1 MLANG
6 PKSTKSKKELMMDT
20 NNEPI
25 LQVRHLK
32 KYFPIRK
39 GGIFSRETL
48 VVKAV
53 DDVSFDVSRGKTL
66 GLVGETGSGKTTVGR
81 TIIHLYEPTD
91 GQIIFDGTDI
101 THFNEE
107 QMRKV
112 RKEIQMIFQDPY
124 ASLDPRLTVEE
135 IVTEPMEIHNLYTPE
150 ERRKRARELLNIVG
164 LSPEHLN
171 RFPHEFSG
179 GQRQRIGLARAL
191 AVEPKFIICDEPVS
205 ALDVSIQA
213 QIINTFEDMQE
224 KFGLTYLFISHD
236 IAMVK
241 HISENIAVMYLGK
254 IMENAPSSE
263 IYKHPLHPY
272 TQGLMAA
279 VPIPDPKIEKKRT
292 KVTLQGDISSNINLP
307 TGCRFRPRCPYAM
320 KICEEVEP
328 DLIEVEK
335 DHSVACHLY
344 NKK

>member
-1 MLANG
+1 
-6 PKSTKSKKELMMDT
+6 MMDT

-53 DDVSFDVSRGKTL
+53 DDVSFDVMRGKTL

-91 GQIIFDGTDI
+91 RHIIFDGTDI

-135 IVTEPMEIHNLYTPE
+135 IVTEPMEIHDLYTPE

-307 TGCRFRPRCPYAM
+307 SGCRFRPRCPYAM

-344 NKK
+344 DKKNS

>member
-1 MLANG
+1 
-6 PKSTKSKKELMMDT
+6 MDT

-39 GGIFSRETL
+39 GGIFSREIL

-53 DDVSFDVSRGKTL
+53 DDVSFDVRRGKTL

-224 KFGLTYLFISHD
+224 KFWTYFTYLF
-236 IAMVK
+236 
-241 HISENIAVMYLGK
+241 
-254 IMENAPSSE
+254 
-263 IYKHPLHPY
+263 
-272 TQGLMAA
+272 
-279 VPIPDPKIEKKRT
+279 RT
-292 KVTLQGDISSNINLP
+292 ILQW
-307 TGCRFRPRCPYAM
+307 
-320 KICEEVEP
+320 
-328 DLIEVEK
+328 
-335 DHSVACHLY
+335 
-344 NKK
+344 

>member
-1 MLANG
+1 
-6 PKSTKSKKELMMDT
+6 
-20 NNEPI
+20 
-25 LQVRHLK
+25 
-32 KYFPIRK
+32 
-39 GGIFSRETL
+39 
-48 VVKAV
+48 
-53 DDVSFDVSRGKTL
+53 
-66 GLVGETGSGKTTVGR
+66 VGR
-81 TIIHLYEPTD
+81 TIIRLYEPTD

-101 THFNEE
+101 THFDEE
-107 QMRKV
+107 QMQKV

-150 ERRKRARELLNIVG
+150 ERRKRARELLEIVG

-254 IMENAPSSE
+254 IMENAPVVKF
-263 IYKHPLHPY
+263 I
-272 TQGLMAA
+272 
-279 VPIPDPKIEKKRT
+279 
-292 KVTLQGDISSNINLP
+292 NIH
-307 TGCRFRPRCPYAM
+307 F
-320 KICEEVEP
+320 I
-328 DLIEVEK
+328 LILR
-335 DHSVACHLY
+335 A
-344 NKK
+344 

>member
-1 MLANG
+1 
-6 PKSTKSKKELMMDT
+6 
-20 NNEPI
+20 
-25 LQVRHLK
+25 
-32 KYFPIRK
+32 
-39 GGIFSRETL
+39 
-48 VVKAV
+48 VKAV
-53 DDVSFDVSRGKTL
+53 DDVSFDVMRGKTL

-81 TIIHLYEPTD
+81 TIIRLYEPTD

-101 THFNEE
+101 THFDEE
-107 QMRKV
+107 QMQKV

-150 ERRKRARELLNIVG
+150 ERRKRARELLEIVG

-279 VPIPDPKIEKKRT
+279 VPSQTQI
-292 KVTLQGDISSNINLP
+292 
-307 TGCRFRPRCPYAM
+307 
-320 KICEEVEP
+320 
-328 DLIEVEK
+328 
-335 DHSVACHLY
+335 
-344 NKK
+344 

>member
-1 MLANG
+1 MLADG

-107 QMRKV
+107 QMQKV

>member
-1 MLANG
+1 
-6 PKSTKSKKELMMDT
+6 
-20 NNEPI
+20 
-25 LQVRHLK
+25 
-32 KYFPIRK
+32 
-39 GGIFSRETL
+39 
-48 VVKAV
+48 
-53 DDVSFDVSRGKTL
+53 
-66 GLVGETGSGKTTVGR
+66 
-81 TIIHLYEPTD
+81 
-91 GQIIFDGTDI
+91 
-101 THFNEE
+101 
-107 QMRKV
+107 
-112 RKEIQMIFQDPY
+112 MIFQDPY

-150 ERRKRARELLNIVG
+150 ERRKRARELLEIVG

-279 VPIPDPKIEKKRT
+279 VPIPDPNIEKR
-292 KVTLQGDISSNINLP
+292 
-307 TGCRFRPRCPYAM
+307 
-320 KICEEVEP
+320 EP
-328 DLIEVEK
+328 K
-335 DHSVACHLY
+335 
-344 NKK
+344 

>member
-1 MLANG
+1 
-6 PKSTKSKKELMMDT
+6 MDT
-20 NNEPI
+20 NNESI

-32 KYFPIRK
+32 KYFSIRK
-39 GGIFSRETL
+39 GGLFSRETL

-53 DDVSFDVSRGKTL
+53 DDVSFDVMRGKTL

-81 TIIHLYEPTD
+81 TIIRLYEPTD

-101 THFNEE
+101 THFDEG
-107 QMRKV
+107 QMQKV

-150 ERRKRARELLNIVG
+150 ERRKRARELLEIVG

-279 VPIPDPKIEKKRT
+279 VPIPDPNIEKKRT

-307 TGCRFRPRCPYAM
+307 SGCRFRPRCPYAM

-328 DLIEVEK
+328 ELIEADGE
-335 DHSVACHLY
+335 HSVACHLY

>member
-1 MLANG
+1 
-6 PKSTKSKKELMMDT
+6 MMDT